1 MTNKILKINKPYIK
15 NNRLYSKIEYEKKVY
30 DMYFEVEDE
39 YKKYLCEDNADSFL
53 VALIPFIVKHNY
65 DVVIDGYISSRL
77 FYQLKTYLLPLLCN
91 QYHKNNISI
100 ECNLTDKI
108 YNAKGVGASVS
119 CGVDSFYTML
129 KHQNLIDSKYN
140 ITHLTFFNAGSHGD
154 FGGEGARKLFNDRIK
169 FIKKFCLENN
179 YKLVTVDS
187 NMNELIMMEHKK
199 THSFR
204 TLACVLALQ
213 KLFGKYYFASGY
225 HYNDMKLD
233 EDSAGH
239 YDTLNVQCLS
249 NENLTIYLSG
259 MEVTRMDKIK
269 YISEFAIT
277 YNWLNVCIMGDKN
290 CGHCMKCIRTM
301 AELDSIG
308 KLKNYEPVFNVND
321 YDKHKIKYLSD
332 ILFESKISNDCDG
345 MYLREI
351 TNNYKLN
358 NNKLPFLAVLLSYLP
373 TKKRIKKIVK
383 KILPSKLIKIMKR
396 KKVNNYG
403 WYD

>member
-1 MTNKILKINKPYIK
+1 MANKILKINKPFIK
-15 NNRLYSKIEYEKKVY
+15 NNRLYSKIEYDNNIF
-30 DMYFEVEDE
+30 DMYFEVEDQ
-39 YKKYLCEDNADSFL
+39 YKKYLCDDNADSFL

-65 DVVIDGYISSRL
+65 DVLIDGNISSRL
-77 FYQLKTYLLPLLCN
+77 FYQLKTYLLPLLCS
-91 QYHKNNISI
+91 QYKKNTISI
-100 ECNLTDKI
+100 ECNLTEQL
-108 YNAKGVGASVS
+108 YNAKGVGASIS
-119 CGVDSFYTML
+119 CGVDSFYTIL
-129 KHQNLIDSKYN
+129 KHQNLKDSKFN

-169 FIKKFCLENN
+169 FIRKFCLENN

-225 HYNDMKLD
+225 HYNDMEID

-269 YISEFAIT
+269 YISEFPIT

-290 CGHCMKCIRTM
+290 CGRCIKCVRTM

-308 KLKNYEPVFNVND
+308 KLEKYKMVFNIND
-321 YDKHKIKYLSD
+321 YNKHKIKYLSD
-332 ILFESKISNDCDG
+332 ILFESRISDDCDG
-345 MYLREI
+345 MYFREI
-351 TNNYKLN
+351 INNYKLS
-358 NNKLPFLAVLLSYLP
+358 NNKFPLSATLLSYLP
-373 TKKRIKKIVK
+373 TKIRIKKIAK
-383 KILPSKLIKIMKR
+383 KILPIKII
-396 KKVNNYG
+396 KKINKQEDNNYG
-403 WYD
+403 WY

>member
-1 MTNKILKINKPYIK
+1 MANKILKINKPFIK
-15 NNRLYSKIEYEKKVY
+15 NNRLYSKIEYDNNIF
-30 DMYFEVEDE
+30 DMYFEVEDQ
-39 YKKYLCEDNADSFL
+39 YKKYLCDDNADSFL

-65 DVVIDGYISSRL
+65 DVLIDGNISSRL
-77 FYQLKTYLLPLLCN
+77 FYQLKTYLLPLLCS
-91 QYHKNNISI
+91 QYKKNTISI
-100 ECNLTDKI
+100 ECNLTEQL
-108 YNAKGVGASVS
+108 YNAKGVGASIS
-119 CGVDSFYTML
+119 CGVDSFYTIL
-129 KHQNLIDSKYN
+129 KHQNLKDSKFN

-169 FIKKFCLENN
+169 FIRKFCLENN

-225 HYNDMKLD
+225 HYNDMEID

-269 YISEFAIT
+269 
-277 YNWLNVCIMGDKN
+277 
-290 CGHCMKCIRTM
+290 H
-301 AELDSIG
+301 
-308 KLKNYEPVFNVND
+308 
-321 YDKHKIKYLSD
+321 LSD
-332 ILFESKISNDCDG
+332 ILFESRKSDDCDG
-345 MYLREI
+345 MYFRQI
-351 TNNYKLN
+351 INNYKLS
-358 NNKLPFLAVLLSYLP
+358 NNKFPLSATLLSYLP
-373 TKKRIKKIVK
+373 TKIRIKKIAK
-383 KILPSKLIKIMKR
+383 KILPIKII
-396 KKVNNYG
+396 KKINKQKDNNYG
-403 WYD
+403 WY